1 MKVETSNNSRPTI
14 LAGEDATRAEPVE
27 RAEDTTFTPS
37 IAAMSLGTS
46 IAGLFRQR
54 DGAASLNQVPLGL
67 FARDAGSALIL
78 PPGLAREP
86 LAVAPGFENA
96 TREALTNFLPKLF
109 AEISAWDELRGV
121 LYQLAVHRFR
131 SPDEKELELVRL
143 ELRIPGL
150 PSHMQFEL
158 WDRFS
163 KTIEAVRRSV
173 QKELGSSPRGRV
185 FKNAAPSFSAAV
197 LPW

>member
-1 MKVETSNNSRPTI
+1 MKVETSNNSRPST
-14 LAGEDATRAEPVE
+14 LEGEDATRAEPVE
-27 RAEDTTFTPS
+27 RAEDTAFS
-37 IAAMSLGTS
+37 HSVEGMSRGTS
-46 IAGLFRQR
+46 IAAWFGEG
-54 DGAASLNQVPLGL
+54 DGAASLNRAPLGL
-67 FARDAGSALIL
+67 FARDAGSSLIL
-78 PPGLAREP
+78 PDRAVREP
-86 LAVAPGFENA
+86 LAVAPGFESA

-131 SPDEKELELVRL
+131 SPDEKELELVRF

-173 QKELGSSPRGRV
+173 QKDLGSSPRGRV
-185 FKNAAPSFSAAV
+185 FRNAAPSFSAAV